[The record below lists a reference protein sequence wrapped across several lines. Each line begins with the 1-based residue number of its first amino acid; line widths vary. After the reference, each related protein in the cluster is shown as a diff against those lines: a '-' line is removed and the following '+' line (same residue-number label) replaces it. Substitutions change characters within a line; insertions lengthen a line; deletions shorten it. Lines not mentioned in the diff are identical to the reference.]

1 MKKKV
6 FKVKTNGSTVIKVN
20 QSQEGTD
27 RLGMEDGGEEVK
39 RSQGIGCFDVVKSEW
54 ENRRAEKQL

>member
-27 RLGMEDGGEEVK
+27 RLGREDGGEEVK
-39 RSQGIGCFDVVKSEW
+39 RSQGIGCFDVVKSE
-54 ENRRAEKQL
+54 RKPAC